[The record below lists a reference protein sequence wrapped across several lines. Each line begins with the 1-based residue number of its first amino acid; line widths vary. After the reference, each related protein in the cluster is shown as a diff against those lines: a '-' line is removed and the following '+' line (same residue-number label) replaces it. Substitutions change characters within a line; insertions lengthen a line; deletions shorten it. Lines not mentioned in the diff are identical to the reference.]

1 VFRTTIV
8 KTFHVALD
16 VMFATA
22 RYRIDVNV
30 LSRAARTILTN
41 STFMFG
47 SETFIGGHLYRRK
60 NAFSDSGLQ
69 ASAKNSSSQIGLPA
83 SREMEDHCGS
93 GVGAVMFWCD
103 LGSGILQTLCR
114 GLRDFA
120 TTPGV
125 PSTSPANRNHNS
137 YSFIHL
143 PLPEAYYAAG
153 RAAVIFELWRGSST
167 ARV

>member
-1 VFRTTIV
+1 MFRTTIV

-93 GVGAVMFWCD
+93 GVGAVMFWYD

-114 GLRDFA
+114 GLRDFEPRQQIG
-120 TTPGV
+120 TIIPI
-125 PSTSPANRNHNS
+125 PS
-137 YSFIHL
+137 
-143 PLPEAYYAAG
+143 YACHYRRPTMR
-153 RAAVIFELWRGSST
+153 RAAQR
-167 ARV
+167 